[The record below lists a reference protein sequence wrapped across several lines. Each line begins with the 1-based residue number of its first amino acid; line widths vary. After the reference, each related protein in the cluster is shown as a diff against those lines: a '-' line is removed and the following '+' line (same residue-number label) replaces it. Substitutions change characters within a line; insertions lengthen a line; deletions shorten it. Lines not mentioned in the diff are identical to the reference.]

1 MKKLEDYITNIPDYP
16 EKGIIFRDITTVLQD
31 KDGFRIAMDELCRLA
46 KDFEFDTVAGLE
58 ARGFLFGAALA
69 YTLGKGFVMV
79 RKKGKLPRETISAEY
94 ELEYGKAEIEI
105 HKDAVKKGEKVLLID
120 DLIATGGTVG
130 AAANLIEKLGAKV
143 AGMLFLVELEELK
156 GRERLSEYKI
166 ETVLKF

>member
-1 MKKLEDYITNIPDYP
+1 MKKLADYITNIPDYP

-31 KDGFRIAMDELCRLA
+31 KDGFRVAMDELCRLA
-46 KDFEFDTVAGLE
+46 QGFEFDAVAGLE

-69 YTLGKGFVMV
+69 YKLGKGFVMV

-94 ELEYGKAEIEI
+94 ELEYGKAEIEV

-120 DLIATGGTVG
+120 DLIATGGTVE
-130 AAANLIEKLGAKV
+130 AAADLIKQLGAEV
-143 AGMLFLVELEELK
+143 AGMLFLLELEELK